1 MMTPSYSDR
10 RERRLRKFDFRR
22 GCRVKVVSQSK
33 TAVAADAGPMHI
45 QSKEGTV
52 SRCAEAVRGSAEG
65 NTACPGAGRGANR
78 SQTESVEKREG
89 EICLVT
95 RRRTAD
101 RAEARRVF
109 AVWRVVSCS
118 GRDHE
123 GRSTKLLEKKGLKGA
138 AVSKKLIGLGSSGRS
153 YVGANRP
160 GGLPNWKIVQRKTIR
175 FVRTR
180 LGCIRLLTREVKTE
194 IPAPC
199 RFHGDPSCP
208 LSGKT
213 GT

>member
-1 MMTPSYSDR
+1 MPSL
-10 RERRLRKFDFRR
+10 RERCHIPIRPFIRR
-22 GCRVKVVSQSK
+22 WDWLVNPVGL
-33 TAVAADAGPMHI
+33 
-45 QSKEGTV
+45 
-52 SRCAEAVRGSAEG
+52 SRCAEAVRGSTEG
-65 NTACPGAGRGANR
+65 NTACPGAGRSANR
-78 SQTESVEKREG
+78 SQTESVEKREE

-109 AVWRVVSCS
+109 AVRRVVSCS

-123 GRSTKLLEKKGLKGA
+123 GRRMKLLQKKGLKGA
-138 AVSKKLIGLGSSGRS
+138 AVSKKCIGLGSSGRS

-160 GGLPNWKIVQRKTIR
+160 GGLPTWKIVRRKTIR
-175 FVRTR
+175 FIRTR

-194 IPAPC
+194 IPAQC

-208 LSGKT
+208 SELSYHSAQLTRCWT
-213 GT
+213 GAIRSF

>member
-1 MMTPSYSDR
+1 MMTPSYPDR

-22 GCRVKVVSQSK
+22 GCRVKVVSQNK

-45 QSKEGTV
+45 QSREGTV
-52 SRCAEAVRGSAEG
+52 SRCSEAVRGSAEG
-65 NTACPGAGRGANR
+65 NTACPGAGRSANR
-78 SQTESVEKREG
+78 SQTESVEKREE

-109 AVWRVVSCS
+109 AVWKVVSCGS
-118 GRDHE
+118 RDHE
-123 GRSTKLLEKKGLKGA
+123 GRRTKPLKKKGLKGA
-138 AVSKKLIGLGSSGRS
+138 RVSKKCIGLGSSGRS

-160 GGLPNWKIVQRKTIR
+160 GGLPNWKIVRRKTIR
-175 FVRTR
+175 FIRTR

-194 IPAPC
+194 IPTQC
-199 RFHGDPSCP
+199 RFHGDPSCS
-208 LSGKT
+208 LSGKS